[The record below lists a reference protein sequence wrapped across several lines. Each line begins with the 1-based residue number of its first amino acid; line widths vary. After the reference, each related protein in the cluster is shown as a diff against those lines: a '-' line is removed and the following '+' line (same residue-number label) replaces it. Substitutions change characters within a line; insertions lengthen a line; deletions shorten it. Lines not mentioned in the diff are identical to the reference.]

1 MTAVEQNADP
11 RARMFV
17 RALRILAAR
26 PRSEKQLRD
35 RLVGNA
41 GADAA
46 AIDDCITRL
55 KELGFIEDCRFAESY
70 ASHRISTRPMGRA
83 RIARELARKKVDRS
97 VITRALDSV
106 FSESDEEVLLD
117 RAVEK
122 RIRTHGTP
130 VDNSGAKRMFEHL
143 ARLGFE
149 YESIVRRIRS
159 LRKSARNA
167 DDQSDGSWA
176 PE

>member
-1 MTAVEQNADP
+1 
-11 RARMFV
+11 MFV

-35 RLVGNA
+35 RLLANA

-55 KELGFIEDCRFAESY
+55 KELGYIEDGRFAESY
-70 ASHRISTRPMGRA
+70 ASHRISMRPMGRA
-83 RIARELARKKVDRS
+83 RIARELAHKKVDRS
-97 VITRALDSV
+97 TITRALDSV
-106 FSESDEEVLLD
+106 FSQSDEEELLD
-117 RAVEK
+117 RALER
-122 RIRTHGTP
+122 RIRTHGAP
-130 VDNSGAKRMFEHL
+130 VDDRAAKRMFEHL

-159 LRKSARNA
+159 LRKATRCA
-167 DDQSDGSWA
+167 DDRGDGSWV